1 MWLPPRDFVT
11 AQVKGRGS
19 EKYRRGYDNVKSWT
33 SRIDVFKKKFV
44 FIPINQT
51 CVYCAA
57 CPPCLHPT
65 PTAHLPSLPGCY
77 RDACVDSLH
86 WSLAIVMNPGNL
98 LVDSSARDAT
108 GSSSSRRRSPRHG
121 TPAGQYNRDTTCI
134 LFFDSLDVHSQESV
148 CTTIRKCVGAARWV
162 DSVWHSPE
170 LCNVCSSSTP
180 RSYLALEAE
189 HGGRAGRASQQ
200 IRVTRTQL
208 PVYSPPVRS
217 QPTTFV
223 VAFSWWF
230 LTAALLQ
237 VPKQTNSV
245 DCGVFVIKYIHK
257 FLMDWAF
264 IDNPRPITKTW
275 FKKSTIHQLRK
286 SLQARFRLWCDEK
299 ALLASSTPNMQAVNW
314 QRNNYGGAKPSPR
327 VASLDDSLKDA
338 SGSGSGS
345 GSGGSGSGSGGSGG
359 GSGSGS
365 NDGGSSSSGPTA
377 ARDFIKATLAGNGVK
392 VTTIAQGTA
401 DWITSRRFR
410 ATGTST
416 QTVLAKTRTYRQ
428 AQAAH
433 RLAPTPQTA
442 ADVVSAL
449 DDLMVTCRRNWLD
462 ETKVSTPGMKA
473 GHKNE
478 ARVLRKLSQLS
489 GVLAVFGAGMY
500 EDGAKPW
507 RAVSPDGFA
516 VLVGEDGAFCTS
528 VEIKTK
534 TNADTRA
541 KAAEIRTAAL
551 GRRRQGAEHG
561 ATVPASA
568 FRGTNEHVAMFA
580 CSCCEDSEFQAL
592 VPETVYRGQIK
603 HQMLVLGLA
612 HVLFVVADVRG
623 RIFYTVLVHRDRDT
637 LRRYAERVD
646 DFADASGISTM
657 YGDPHRVP
665 SVPAC
670 VPAWLRDAW
679 CSHLQLWS
687 ALRHYAATHGHPVPP
702 SYRFVHSVIVMYN
715 HGMIGAD
722 SASASDAKLSSLPVH
737 LDYRARATFGHL
749 LNAVRS
755 AYALNRVHSVAPVLE
770 RATQCLTPAGDL
782 DIVKLRKRMSATP
795 YARWVL
801 QAALGTL
808 STLAKADGTS
818 ATPAV
823 VVDGP
828 PTPRRVQENI
838 RKRRHAGVRADVLSP
853 SLSPEEAAFVAT
865 KHEWMRGR
873 VRISRAMFNKGGELY
888 DLRLIAPRHH
898 VATRL
903 SVLARAHAKR
913 QKQAYARGSEC
924 RYGKCVLCGMSTARA
939 CSICLRPLCYA
950 APDPALMV
958 LAPRSAAAKQC
969 WDVWHAHEGG
979 VPATSKLQRKNK

>member
-189 HGGRAGRASQQ
+189 HGGRAGRAAQQ

-345 GSGGSGSGSGGSGG
+345 GSGGDCGSDSDGGRRHRHRRRGRHRRKSRGRGHDGEGARPVSVRVDMHGATPAGSHAAAASGDDVDGVHAHTPPLPDDDQHPSQARAPSPPAVSASGGSAPV
-359 GSGSGS
+359 S
-365 NDGGSSSSGPTA
+365 
-377 ARDFIKATLAGNGVK
+377 
-392 VTTIAQGTA
+392 
-401 DWITSRRFR
+401 
-410 ATGTST
+410 
-416 QTVLAKTRTYRQ
+416 Q
-428 AQAAH
+428 ASMMA
-433 RLAPTPQTA
+433 LP
-442 ADVVSAL
+442 SA
-449 DDLMVTCRRNWLD
+449 
-462 ETKVSTPGMKA
+462 
-473 GHKNE
+473 
-478 ARVLRKLSQLS
+478 
-489 GVLAVFGAGMY
+489 
-500 EDGAKPW
+500 
-507 RAVSPDGFA
+507 
-516 VLVGEDGAFCTS
+516 
-528 VEIKTK
+528 
-534 TNADTRA
+534 
-541 KAAEIRTAAL
+541 
-551 GRRRQGAEHG
+551 
-561 ATVPASA
+561 ASA
-568 FRGTNEHVAMFA
+568 
-580 CSCCEDSEFQAL
+580 
-592 VPETVYRGQIK
+592 
-603 HQMLVLGLA
+603 
-612 HVLFVVADVRG
+612 VRG
-623 RIFYTVLVHRDRDT
+623 R
-637 LRRYAERVD
+637 
-646 DFADASGISTM
+646 
-657 YGDPHRVP
+657 
-665 SVPAC
+665 
-670 VPAWLRDAW
+670 
-679 CSHLQLWS
+679 
-687 ALRHYAATHGHPVPP
+687 
-702 SYRFVHSVIVMYN
+702 
-715 HGMIGAD
+715 
-722 SASASDAKLSSLPVH
+722 
-737 LDYRARATFGHL
+737 
-749 LNAVRS
+749 
-755 AYALNRVHSVAPVLE
+755 
-770 RATQCLTPAGDL
+770 
-782 DIVKLRKRMSATP
+782 
-795 YARWVL
+795 
-801 QAALGTL
+801 
-808 STLAKADGTS
+808 
-818 ATPAV
+818 
-823 VVDGP
+823 
-828 PTPRRVQENI
+828 
-838 RKRRHAGVRADVLSP
+838 
-853 SLSPEEAAFVAT
+853 
-865 KHEWMRGR
+865 
-873 VRISRAMFNKGGELY
+873 
-888 DLRLIAPRHH
+888 
-898 VATRL
+898 
-903 SVLARAHAKR
+903 
-913 QKQAYARGSEC
+913 
-924 RYGKCVLCGMSTARA
+924 
-939 CSICLRPLCYA
+939 
-950 APDPALMV
+950 
-958 LAPRSAAAKQC
+958 
-969 WDVWHAHEGG
+969 
-979 VPATSKLQRKNK
+979 